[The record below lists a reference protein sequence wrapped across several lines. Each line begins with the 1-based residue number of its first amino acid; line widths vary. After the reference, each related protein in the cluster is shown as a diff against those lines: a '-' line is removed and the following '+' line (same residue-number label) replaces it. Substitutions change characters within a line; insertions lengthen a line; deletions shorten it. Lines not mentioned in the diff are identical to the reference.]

1 MEPNQQE
8 PILEIKNLNSFYRQ
22 GGGAFSKGR
31 IIQVLRNVNVTIG
44 RGEVLGLVGESG
56 SGKSTLAKS
65 ILGLFSLELAHP
77 VTVEFHGSEEQFAAF
92 AKEVQ
97 PFVTKA

>member
-1 MEPNQQE
+1 MNTLSVTLGSVPEVRTFAD
-8 PILEIKNLNSFYRQ
+8 IASHYSCEIDVLS
-22 GGGAFSKGR
+22 GR
-31 IIQVLRNVNVTIG
+31 YVVD
-44 RGEVLGLVGESG
+44 
-56 SGKSTLAKS
+56 AKS

>member
-1 MEPNQQE
+1 MKSVN
-8 PILEIKNLNSFYRQ
+8 IKLSLAENVKSFVNIVNRYPYDVDLR
-22 GGGAFSKGR
+22 AGR
-31 IIQVLRNVNVTIG
+31 HVVD
-44 RGEVLGLVGESG
+44 
-56 SGKSTLAKS
+56 AKS